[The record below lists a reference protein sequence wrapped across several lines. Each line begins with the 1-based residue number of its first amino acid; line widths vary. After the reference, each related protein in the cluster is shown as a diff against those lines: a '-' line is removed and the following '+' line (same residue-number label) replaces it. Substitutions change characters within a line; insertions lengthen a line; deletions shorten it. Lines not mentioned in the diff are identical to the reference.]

1 MEEKSVGLSNKIPL
15 ARLLHII
22 GCKMRTILTILFLV
36 LLGDPSHGQTDGTPP
51 VVTRA
56 VVVGSDTIPFVSL
69 PVFEVIT
76 AADPHRAEN
85 LKRYLKLRRDVLKA
99 YPYAKLAAQT
109 LKQINDS
116 IALLP
121 TERARN
127 KFIKEKEK
135 VMKARFEKDLKK
147 LTFTQGTIL
156 IKLVDRE
163 TGTTSYN
170 LVKELRG
177 SFQAFFWQSLARLF
191 GSTLKTEYDAEGDD
205 AAIESI
211 VRSIEKGEIQ
221 VVKL

>member
-1 MEEKSVGLSNKIPL
+1 
-15 ARLLHII
+15 
-22 GCKMRTILTILFLV
+22 MRTPSAVTLFFLMLV
-36 LLGDPSHGQTDGTPP
+36 KVAMGQSDPKP

-56 VVVGSDTIPFVSL
+56 VVINGDTVPFFTL
-69 PVFEVIT
+69 PGIEIIT
-76 AADPHRAEN
+76 AADPNRAEN

-99 YPYAKLAAQT
+99 YPYARLAAET
-109 LKQINDS
+109 LRAINDS
-116 IALLP
+116 IINLP
-121 TERARN
+121 KNRDKN

-135 VMKARFEKDLKK
+135 EMKARFEKDLKK

-163 TGTTSYN
+163 TGSTSYQ

-191 GSTLKTEYDAEGDD
+191 GSTLKSEYDGVGTD

-211 VRSIEKGEIQ
+211 VQSIERGEIQ

>member
-1 MEEKSVGLSNKIPL
+1 
-15 ARLLHII
+15 
-22 GCKMRTILTILFLV
+22 MRTIVIITFFV
-36 LLGDPSHGQTDGTPP
+36 LLGLRSQGQTDGLPP

-69 PVFEVIT
+69 PVFELIT

-163 TGTTSYN
+163 TGTTSYE

-177 SFQAFFWQSLARLF
+177 SFQAFFWQSLARIF
-191 GSTLKTEYDAEGDD
+191 GATLKSEYDAEGDD

-211 VRSIEKGEIQ
+211 VKSIEKGEIQ

>member
-1 MEEKSVGLSNKIPL
+1 MHNKCSL
-15 ARLLHII
+15 AWLLLKRR
-22 GCKMRTILTILFLV
+22 CYMRTLVFITTV
-36 LLGDPSHGQTDGTPP
+36 LLFSTASAFSQVESPAPT
-51 VVTRA
+51 VTRA
-56 VVVGSDTIPFVSL
+56 VVIGSDTVPFVSL
-69 PVFEVIT
+69 PLFEVIT
-76 AADPHRAEN
+76 AADPNRAEN

-99 YPYAKLAAQT
+99 YPYARLAANT
-109 LKQINDS
+109 LKEINDS
-116 IALLP
+116 VAKLP

-135 VMKARFEKDLKK
+135 VMKERFEKDLKK

-163 TGTTSYN
+163 TGSTSYS

-177 SFQAFFWQSLARLF
+177 AFQAFFWQSLARLF
-191 GSTLKTEYDAEGDD
+191 GSTLKSEYDAEGDD

-211 VRSIEKGEIQ
+211 VQSIERGEIQ

>member
-1 MEEKSVGLSNKIPL
+1 M
-15 ARLLHII
+15 
-22 GCKMRTILTILFLV
+22 LV
-36 LLGDPSHGQTDGTPP
+36 KVAMGQSDPKP

-56 VVVGSDTIPFVSL
+56 VVINGDTVPFFTL
-69 PVFEVIT
+69 PGIEIIT
-76 AADPHRAEN
+76 AADPNRAEN

-99 YPYAKLAAQT
+99 YPYARLAAET
-109 LKQINDS
+109 LRAINDS
-116 IALLP
+116 IINLP
-121 TERARN
+121 KNRDKN

-135 VMKARFEKDLKK
+135 EMKARFEKDLKK

-163 TGTTSYN
+163 TGSTSYQ

-191 GSTLKTEYDAEGDD
+191 GSTLKSEYDGVGTD

-211 VRSIEKGEIQ
+211 VQSIERGEIQ